1 LGGEVTRILLT
12 GMSGVGKSAVAA
24 DLRVRGY
31 DVIDT
36 DHDAYR
42 VSADGEWL
50 WDEDVVDAFL
60 SADSSVHR
68 FVVGTA
74 SNQVGFYARFDQIVL
89 LTAPTEVMVERIRAR
104 TDNPFGQTDGEMAKV
119 LADKETFEPM
129 LLRAADVVIA
139 TDRPLE
145 VVVDAILDGIEA

>member
-1 LGGEVTRILLT
+1 MTRILLT
-12 GMSGVGKSAVAA
+12 GMSGVGKSAITAE
-24 DLRVRGY
+24 LRRRGL

-42 VSADGEWL
+42 VSADDEWL

-60 SADSSVHR
+60 SADTADVR
-68 FVVGTA
+68 FVIGSA
-74 SNQVGFYARFDQIVL
+74 SNQVEFYERFDHIIL

-104 TDNPFGQTDGEMAKV
+104 TDNPFGQTDGEMAKI
-119 LADKETFEPM
+119 LADKEAFEPM
-129 LLRAADVVIA
+129 LRRAAGSVID

-145 VVVDAILDGIEA
+145 VVVDEILSVCLS